1 MRQQSKSV
9 AVYELDNNEA
19 AFSVAVVPFSAR
31 SGELLLV
38 VGTASNTQLAP
49 RSCSSGYLRVYAF
62 TEGGSALELL
72 HKVLINSMLP
82 TFSLLTESTDRN
94 GRRTYRTSGLSG
106 TTARRSRES
115 PEIVRY
121 RQEEASEKGRK

>member
-1 MRQQSKSV
+1 MHSYCGPCEREWSIDFGDDNLDISLQSKSV

-38 VGTASNTQLAP
+38 VGTASNTQLTP

-62 TEGGSALELL
+62 MEGGSALELL
-72 HKVLINSMLP
+72 HKVL
-82 TFSLLTESTDRN
+82 FVLLMST
-94 GRRTYRTSGLSG
+94 GRTDALYRPKRMMFL
-106 TTARRSRES
+106 R
-115 PEIVRY
+115 P
-121 RQEEASEKGRK
+121 